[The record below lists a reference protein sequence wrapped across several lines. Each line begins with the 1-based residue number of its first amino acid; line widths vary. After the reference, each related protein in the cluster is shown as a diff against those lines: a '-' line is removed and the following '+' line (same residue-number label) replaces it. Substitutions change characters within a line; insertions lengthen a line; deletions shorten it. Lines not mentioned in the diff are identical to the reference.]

1 MQVTACSRGDA
12 SHGLF
17 VCDVTVPPGACGAKD
32 AGVHTNAVMQLNRV
46 GLPRQ
51 WLLQIKKL
59 LGGCQ
64 GIGGGGGD
72 DDDDDVGGAA
82 VLPPKKRQK
91 SARARRQELQQV
103 LVLRGAQGRLGA
115 AGVARL

>member
-1 MQVTACSRGDA
+1 MRRQGRR
-12 SHGLF
+12 
-17 VCDVTVPPGACGAKD
+17 
-32 AGVHTNAVMQLNRV
+32 GVHTNAVMQLNRV

-59 LGGCQ
+59 LGECQ
-64 GIGGGGGD
+64 GIGGGD
-72 DDDDDVGGAA
+72 DDDDDDAGGAA

-91 SARARRQELQQV
+91 GARARRQELQQV